1 MSSIDRFTLAQE
13 IVRRAGRFIV
23 THNVRSGIV
32 KDDDARE
39 LVTEADLRTER
50 MIREVVLTAFPE
62 DGFLGEECGLVP
74 DTTGYTWVVDPI
86 DGTTNFTHHIPEFC
100 VSIAVLYQGMPEI
113 GVVYEPNRDMC
124 YEAALGKGARCN
136 GIRLE
141 TRRRPL
147 SPQTL
152 FGFSSRF
159 IGSPPD
165 HVIRVL
171 EYSDEYR
178 NMGSAAL
185 HLCYVA
191 RGWLDGA
198 FADSTKLWDIAAAGL
213 IVTEAGGSVMNFDS
227 SSLFPLSL
235 NMPDYNGAFL
245 PVVATN
251 GELATD
257 MLRDLFNHG
266 SPV

>member
-1 MSSIDRFTLAQE
+1 MSSIDRFTLAQD
-13 IVRRAGRFIV
+13 IVRKAGRFIV
-23 THNVRSGIV
+23 TQNDRSSVV

-39 LVTEADLRTER
+39 LVTETDRQTER
-50 MIREVVLTAFPE
+50 MIRKAVLTAFPE
-62 DGFLGEECGLVP
+62 DGFLGEEYGLVS
-74 DTTGYTWVVDPI
+74 DSTGYTWVVDPI

-124 YEAALGKGARCN
+124 YDAALGKGARCN
-136 GIRLE
+136 GIGLE

-171 EYSDEYR
+171 EYCDEYR
-178 NMGSAAL
+178 NMGSAAM

-191 RGWLDGA
+191 KGWLDGA

-213 IVTEAGGSVMNFDS
+213 ILTEAGGSVMNFDS
-227 SSLFPLSL
+227 SSLFPLSRDV
-235 NMPDYNGAFL
+235 NDYKGSFL
-245 PVVATN
+245 PVVATS
-251 GELATD
+251 GGLAPD
-257 MLRDLFNHG
+257 RLRHFFNRE
-266 SPV
+266 SPA